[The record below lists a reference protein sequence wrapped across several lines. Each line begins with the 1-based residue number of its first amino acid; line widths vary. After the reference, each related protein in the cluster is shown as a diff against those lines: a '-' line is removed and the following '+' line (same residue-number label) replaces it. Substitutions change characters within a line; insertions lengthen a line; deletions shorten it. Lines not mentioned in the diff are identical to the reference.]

1 MAALAKITGITGE
14 ITMGVAP
21 VIEGHEDPNS
31 LLEKSKVVFDKDQV
45 MAAVDKMAAEI
56 NAFYGDEPII
66 MIAVMTGAIIPAAWL
81 ATRLKMPIQMDF
93 VHATR
98 YRGGLYGAELEY
110 RVPPRLDL
118 EGKRV
123 LVVDD
128 IFDEGDTLAAIKGS
142 CEKRKAGSVHMA
154 VLVRKMHDRG
164 MPREFADFVGLDVPD
179 VYVFGCGM
187 DAYEEWRHLDQILAL
202 EE

>member
-1 MAALAKITGITGE
+1 
-14 ITMGVAP
+14 MGVAP
-21 VIEGHEDPNS
+21 VIEGHEDPQS
-31 LLEKSKVVFDKDQV
+31 LLDKSKVVFDKDQV
-45 MAAVDKMAAEI
+45 MEAVDKMADEI
-56 NAFYGDEPII
+56 NAFYGDKPIV

-118 EGKRV
+118 EGKQV

-142 CEKRKAGSVHMA
+142 CEKRKADSVHMA

-164 MPREFADFVGLDVPD
+164 LPREFADFVGLDVPD

>member
-1 MAALAKITGITGE
+1 MGIASG
-14 ITMGVAP
+14 IK
-21 VIEGHEDPNS
+21 GHADPRS
-31 LLEKSKVVFDKDQV
+31 LLEQSRVVCDRDAV
-45 MAAVDKMAAEI
+45 RAAVDRMAAEI
-56 NAFYGDEPII
+56 NAFYGEEAIV

-81 ATRLKMPIQMDF
+81 ATRLKMPLLMDF

-98 YRGGLYGAELEY
+98 YQSGLYGAELEY
-110 RVPPRLDL
+110 RVSPRLDL
-118 EGKRV
+118 AGRNV
-123 LVVDD
+123 LIVDD

-142 CEKRKAGSVHMA
+142 CEKREAASVHMA

-164 MPREFADFVGLDVPD
+164 LPREFADFVGLDVPD

-187 DAYEEWRHLDQILAL
+187 DAYEEWRHLDYIMAL

>member
-1 MAALAKITGITGE
+1 MGIDQ
-14 ITMGVAP
+14 P
-21 VIEGHEDPNS
+21 RDPRA
-31 LLEKSKVVFDKDQV
+31 LLEHSRQIYSAEEVRDAVRR
-45 MAAVDKMAAEI
+45 MADEI
-56 NAFYGDEPII
+56 NEFYGDQSIVLVG
-66 MIAVMTGAIIPAAWL
+66 VMTGAILPMAWL
-81 ATRLKMPIQMDF
+81 STQLKMPLTMDF

-118 EGKRV
+118 TGQHV

-142 CEKRKAGSVHMA
+142 VEKRGAESVRMA
-154 VLVRKMHDRG
+154 VLVRKQHDRG
-164 MPREFADFVGLDVPD
+164 LPRDFADFVGLEVPD

-187 DAYEEWRHLDQILAL
+187 DAYEQWRHLDRIMVL

>member
-1 MAALAKITGITGE
+1 MSHTQH
-14 ITMGVAP
+14 P
-21 VIEGHEDPNS
+21 DPGS
-31 LLEKSKVVFDKDQV
+31 LLEKSRLVFDREEV
-45 MAAVDKMAAEI
+45 MAAVDRMAADI
-56 NAFYGDEPII
+56 NAFYGDEPIV

-81 ATRLKMPIQMDF
+81 ATRLKMPMQIDF

-98 YRGGLYGAELEY
+98 YQSGLYGAELEY

-118 EGKRV
+118 AGRKV

-142 CEKRKAGSVHMA
+142 CEKRGAESVRLA
-154 VLVRKMHDRG
+154 VLVRKTHERG
-164 MPREFADFVGLDVPD
+164 LPRDYADFVGLDVPD

-187 DAYEEWRHLDQILAL
+187 DAYEEWRHLDRILAL

>member
-1 MAALAKITGITGE
+1 
-14 ITMGVAP
+14 MGVAP
-21 VIEGHEDPNS
+21 SIEGHPDPQS
-31 LLEKSKVVFDKDQV
+31 LLEKSSLVYSNEEV

-56 NAFYGDEPII
+56 NAFYDGEPIV
-66 MIAVMTGAIIPAAWL
+66 MIAVMTGAILPAAWL
-81 ATRLKMPIQMDF
+81 ATRLEMPIQMDF

-98 YRGGLYGAELEY
+98 YQSGLHGAELEY
-110 RVPPRLDL
+110 RVPPRMNL
-118 EGKRV
+118 EGRQV

-142 CEKRKAGSVHMA
+142 CEKRKAASVHMA

-164 MPREFADFVGLDVPD
+164 LPREFADFVGLDVPD

-187 DAYEEWRHLDQILAL
+187 DAYEEWRHLDHILAL
-202 EE
+202 NE

>member
-1 MAALAKITGITGE
+1 MGI
-14 ITMGVAP
+14 AP
-21 VIEGHEDPNS
+21 GIEGHADPKS
-31 LLEKSKVVFDKDQV
+31 LLENSKVLFNRDQV
-45 MAAVDKMAAEI
+45 MQAIDKMAAEI
-56 NAFYGDEPII
+56 NAFYGDESIV
-66 MIAVMTGAIIPAAWL
+66 MVSVMTGAILPAAWL
-81 ATRLKMPIQMDF
+81 ATRLHMPMQMDF

-98 YRGGLYGAELEY
+98 YQSGLHGAELEY
-110 RVPPRLDL
+110 RVPPRMDL
-118 EGKRV
+118 EGKKV
-123 LVVDD
+123 LIVDD

-142 CEKRKAGSVHMA
+142 CEKRKAESVHMA

-164 MPREFADFVGLDVPD
+164 LPREFADFVGLDVPD

>member
-1 MAALAKITGITGE
+1 MGITGG
-14 ITMGVAP
+14 IT
-21 VIEGHEDPNS
+21 GHPNPEL
-31 LLEKSKVVFDKDQV
+31 LLEKSRVVADREEV
-45 MAAVDKMAAEI
+45 MAAVKKMAAEI
-56 NAFYGDEPII
+56 NAFYGDDPII

-81 ATRLKMPIQMDF
+81 ATRLKMPVQMDF

-98 YRGGLYGAELEY
+98 YQSGTYGAELEY
-110 RVPPRLDL
+110 RVPPRMELK
-118 EGKRV
+118 GRKV
-123 LVVDD
+123 LIVDD

-142 CEKRKAGSVHMA
+142 CEKRKAESVHMA

-164 MPREFADFVGLDVPD
+164 LPREFADFVGLDVPD